1 MKNTE
6 QSVRAS
12 GNLNPMYGKR
22 HNVATR
28 RKISQSLRNRHTC
41 IDNMMKEDILSYG
54 DTSPMSRKN
63 VLRQLLDNNEIKFK
77 DVQQAI
83 NFLAIMLNEQRIKEV
98 VSAEIKR
105 FLENETTRLINLE

>member
-1 MKNTE
+1 MQNNIKSIE
-6 QSVRAS
+6 IS

-22 HNVATR
+22 HSVETKQ
-28 RKISQSLRNRHTC
+28 KISQTQ
-41 IDNMMKEDILSYG
+41 KERYQAIRKAISEDLLKQG
-54 DTSPMSRKN
+54 QTDTQTRKE
-63 VLRQLLDNNEIKFK
+63 VLLHLLDKNELNFTS
-77 DVQQAI
+77 VQQAI